1 MHAVI
6 FAAAVGAASG
16 AFIHLAD
23 GGDLAVKFS
32 AFVQLHGR
40 SYAKDSHEYEMRLG
54 NFQTRQA
61 AVDAY
66 NMQAGRTWTAGV
78 NHLADR
84 TPEELAALRGYRHMS
99 KGSSSASM
107 LGLAS
112 VSTRAVNA
120 SSLPTNFTW
129 KGQLKAMSNVVS
141 QGGCGSCWAVS
152 SATALGAHAEL
163 YHGDR
168 TFSAQQ
174 ITECTPNPDAC
185 GGTGGCQGAT
195 AELAMDYVA
204 RYGDV
209 TAEELKYTGMDT
221 ACPSKAKPS
230 GKSFLKRAEEVSSLT
245 EVSLTQNG
253 GAAFGMTG
261 WRRLPENK
269 AEPLLLALYEEGPV
283 VVSVAANDQW
293 SMYSSGILNACDKE
307 NAVINHA
314 VVAVGFGQD
323 GNNKF
328 WQIQNSW
335 GKSWGED
342 GFLRLV
348 RLDNRE
354 EDAYCG
360 WDMSPQDGTACK
372 GGPEKVYV
380 CGQCG
385 VLYDSVVPKFT
396 LSEGGLKAKK
406 LHV

>member
-1 MHAVI
+1 
-6 FAAAVGAASG
+6 
-16 AFIHLAD
+16 
-23 GGDLAVKFS
+23 
-32 AFVQLHGR
+32 
-40 SYAKDSHEYEMRLG
+40 MRLG
-54 NFQTRQA
+54 NYQARQA
-61 AVDAY
+61 AVDAH

-209 TAEELKYTGMDT
+209 TAEELKYTGMET
-221 ACPSKAKPS
+221 ACPSTAKPS

-245 EVSLTQNG
+245 EVSLTTNG

-283 VVSVAANDQW
+283 VVSVAANDKW
-293 SMYSSGILNACDKE
+293 SMYSSGI
-307 NAVINHA
+307 H
-314 VVAVGFGQD
+314 
-323 GNNKF
+323 
-328 WQIQNSW
+328 NSW